1 MTSSFISVGPQ
12 SQGPKMD
19 LPILC
24 VKVANYSYSSK
35 LQWIYITQIAVH
47 NNVQLEIIEVSLVV
61 VPQSKKNIGRCL

>member
-24 VKVANYSYSSK
+24 VKVANATGASS
-35 LQWIYITQIAVH
+35 LQMMLPC
-47 NNVQLEIIEVSLVV
+47 LEEGSVALFG
-61 VPQSKKNIGRCL
+61 SKFQTLM